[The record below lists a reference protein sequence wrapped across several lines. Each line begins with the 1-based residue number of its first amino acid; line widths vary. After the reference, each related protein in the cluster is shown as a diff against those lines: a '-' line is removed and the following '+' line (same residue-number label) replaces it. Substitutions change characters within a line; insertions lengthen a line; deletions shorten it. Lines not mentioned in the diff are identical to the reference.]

1 LSYFKSNS
9 QRRINSQFKNSA
21 LLAFKIPSKTDFATT
36 IAISVLIF
44 LSIIPLASADAWN
57 EAIVV
62 AVIFTL
68 SGINIWTNKLE
79 IENRRLLLPLFILAA
94 YSFIQGITT
103 LILPFRP
110 VIFPESFDA
119 AASIWSGFKILAAA
133 LFLGLLL
140 KSCRQ
145 NIKFLTWSL
154 IVTGNFFAVFGIARF
169 LLQPDFTDV
178 FERLISPRLA
188 TGIGFGTYFN
198 QNHFAF
204 LMLMVFGLNICLF
217 WYGNLSKITRFLLI
231 PASVITWTAL
241 VLTGSRGGIIS
252 SFAEIAVLFFLSLIL
267 KKSRKSQNRKNIFQS
282 KMMPAGKQLLIL
294 PVIFGLLIIGIGLI
308 GQDRVVE
315 RFEEIPQQL
324 EGVTNAATF
333 RRTDVWLAAV
343 EIIKNYPVFG
353 IGFGGFKIGVSQYID
368 ISGQLVPKQAHNDY
382 LELAASGGIVAVALT
397 IWFLL
402 RFFSLVRKRFAEPS
416 DFFSAAVRIGAICGI
431 SGVAIH
437 SFFDFG
443 LQITAN
449 FLFFT
454 ALLFLAIHKTPGQ
467 TESNEA
473 TSPKS
478 NAVIFNFLLTIL
490 CVFAVGS
497 MSFFGFARYRL
508 EQAKSL
514 ELFEKDL
521 PETPF
526 DADYYETKSSVYE
539 NSGKFAEAAQAL
551 KTAIDYR
558 PKDCNLWLKLAQI
571 EQSQNLET
579 EAEKAFRRTIE
590 LAPLYAQPHL
600 LFGKFLVKI
609 NRKDEGFAELRFA
622 SSRNPQF
629 FSEVILLVWT
639 ENNGKADE
647 LIKFLAPMD
656 ETEKEQLISFL
667 FDQGA
672 FPPIVQLVCGDKDLT
687 PPHRDSIVGKF
698 FEFKQYF
705 FAKQVDEQNCDNSKL
720 ANGEIKDGGFDNKII
735 NKSSGFGWQIRS
747 LSANTKVGFDEENTL
762 KGQSLRFD
770 FNGQEDSPEL
780 LSQIV
785 TVEKNRKYQL
795 NFSYKTNKIVTG
807 GVPILQ
813 IVLKNSE
820 TEYVVKETKL
830 SLKETGWIQSSM
842 EFETLKQTEA
852 VEIRLTRQACSEIPC
867 PIFGS
872 LWLDDFSMQK
882 KN

>member
-1 LSYFKSNS
+1 
-9 QRRINSQFKNSA
+9 
-21 LLAFKIPSKTDFATT
+21 
-36 IAISVLIF
+36 
-44 LSIIPLASADAWN
+44 
-57 EAIVV
+57 
-62 AVIFTL
+62 
-68 SGINIWTNKLE
+68 
-79 IENRRLLLPLFILAA
+79 
-94 YSFIQGITT
+94 
-103 LILPFRP
+103 
-110 VIFPESFDA
+110 
-119 AASIWSGFKILAAA
+119 
-133 LFLGLLL
+133 
-140 KSCRQ
+140 
-145 NIKFLTWSL
+145 
-154 IVTGNFFAVFGIARF
+154 
-169 LLQPDFTDV
+169 
-178 FERLISPRLA
+178 
-188 TGIGFGTYFN
+188 
-198 QNHFAF
+198 
-204 LMLMVFGLNICLF
+204 
-217 WYGNLSKITRFLLI
+217 
-231 PASVITWTAL
+231 
-241 VLTGSRGGIIS
+241 
-252 SFAEIAVLFFLSLIL
+252 
-267 KKSRKSQNRKNIFQS
+267 
-282 KMMPAGKQLLIL
+282 
-294 PVIFGLLIIGIGLI
+294 
-308 GQDRVVE
+308 
-315 RFEEIPQQL
+315 
-324 EGVTNAATF
+324 
-333 RRTDVWLAAV
+333 
-343 EIIKNYPVFG
+343 
-353 IGFGGFKIGVSQYID
+353 
-368 ISGQLVPKQAHNDY
+368 
-382 LELAASGGIVAVALT
+382 
-397 IWFLL
+397 
-402 RFFSLVRKRFAEPS
+402 
-416 DFFSAAVRIGAICGI
+416 
-431 SGVAIH
+431 
-437 SFFDFG
+437 
-443 LQITAN
+443 
-449 FLFFT
+449 
-454 ALLFLAIHKTPGQ
+454 
-467 TESNEA
+467 
-473 TSPKS
+473 
-478 NAVIFNFLLTIL
+478 
-490 CVFAVGS
+490 
-497 MSFFGFARYRL
+497 
-508 EQAKSL
+508 
-514 ELFEKDL
+514 L

-526 DADYYETKSSVYE
+526 DADYYETKSSVYQ

-558 PKDCNLWLKLAQI
+558 PEDYSLWLKLAQI
-571 EQSQNLET
+571 EQSQNLAA

-622 SSRNPQF
+622 SSRNPQLF
-629 FSEVILLVWT
+629 GEVISLFWT
-639 ENNGKADE
+639 ENSGNTDE
-647 LIKFLAPMD
+647 LIKLLSPLD

-667 FDQGA
+667 FDQGT
-672 FPPIVQLVCGDKDLT
+672 FSPIVRLVCGDKDLT